1 MGFGFMGLGF
11 RAKGLG
17 FRVQVWGS
25 RRDSRLSSVCV
36 SPAARPGTATRPV
49 ADRQGSFRKLRVPD
63 FGVLIRRILLFRV
76 LY

>member
-49 ADRQGSFRKLRVPD
+49 ADRQGSFRKPSKGTTLKH
-63 FGVLIRRILLFRV
+63 IRKP
-76 LY
+76 YKP